1 MAVLIEVLIGV
12 AIELIGERRR
22 AEAHDLVVHYLNIF

>member
-1 MAVLIEVLIGV
+1 MTVLIEVLVGV